1 MQDINASLKVEA
13 LNMSVKKKLQ
23 AWFVEATA
31 TWLELE
37 IADGSKACGV
47 EQDVY
52 NSIGEMLLEVVADCG
67 RAKRVVEAGIAWHGA
82 VARPGAAAL
91 RMLGRI
97 AARQCKWKRSLEIYT
112 EAMKL
117 LDACGSSHSL
127 QSARLLVDMSA
138 ITKGNKQLDLLKMAK
153 RTYEDFGAKDLED
166 YARLLKHMGTLM
178 VKSAELD
185 QAFDFFEQARQ
196 CYLQLKLEL
205 SPGYADLLVNLGRLQ
220 AAQSHLQNGLETFQE
235 AMRVYQAIGVTS
247 GRGYSV
253 LLRDMA
259 RLHSHMGH
267 DVAARD
273 AFNEAEQIYKS
284 TSMLDAAKVA
294 PEWVLW
300 KLKDALVYPFA
311 LQVDLWVA
319 ALCFFWRRKSFT
331 TSIARALAVVS
342 SYCGAVL
349 LFKLFSIVARLCVSM
364 PAVAFG
370 VALFMFILVHCVW
383 STSHED
389 SFSAYFSRFPTFWEE
404 MKCFFARQDA
414 EQGLLN
420 SDRWPDHSHIVC
432 SIACLRTIMV

>member
-1 MQDINASLKVEA
+1 
-13 LNMSVKKKLQ
+13 
-23 AWFVEATA
+23 
-31 TWLELE
+31 
-37 IADGSKACGV
+37 
-47 EQDVY
+47 
-52 NSIGEMLLEVVADCG
+52 
-67 RAKRVVEAGIAWHGA
+67 
-82 VARPGAAAL
+82 
-91 RMLGRI
+91 
-97 AARQCKWKRSLEIYT
+97 
-112 EAMKL
+112 
-117 LDACGSSHSL
+117 
-127 QSARLLVDMSA
+127 MSA

-235 AMRVYQAIGVTS
+235 ATRVYQAIGVTS

-311 LQVDLWVA
+311 LQVVLLAEEIIHHKHRPGSRRRQQLLWS
-319 ALCFFWRRKSFT
+319 RSSFQT
-331 TSIARALAVVS
+331 IFNCCQIVRINASCCLWG
-342 SYCGAVL
+342 GAVH
-349 LFKLFSIVARLCVSM
+349 VH
-364 PAVAFG
+364 
-370 VALFMFILVHCVW
+370 LVHCVW

-389 SFSAYFSRFPTFWEE
+389 SFSAYFSRFPTF
-404 MKCFFARQDA
+404 
-414 EQGLLN
+414 
-420 SDRWPDHSHIVC
+420 
-432 SIACLRTIMV
+432 